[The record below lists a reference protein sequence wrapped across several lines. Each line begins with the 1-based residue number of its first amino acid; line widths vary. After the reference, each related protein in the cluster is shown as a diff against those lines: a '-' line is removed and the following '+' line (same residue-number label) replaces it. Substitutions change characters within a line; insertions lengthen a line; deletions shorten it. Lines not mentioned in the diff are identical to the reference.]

1 MADSRISWSERP
13 GCFER
18 HLQRRYN
25 NPLFSP
31 ERQHVTAADVA
42 AARRQD
48 AQDLASLRAEY
59 VQLLSEIAELP
70 DFMPFEQFNPIRER
84 IQDLIHRAVEVGGE
98 ASETVPKLRTL
109 RHILIQQVS
118 EALSNNPRALKA
130 LQEAEA
136 FHQAN
141 EGKLE
146 NQFLAQMLRDDTP
159 ITAEDVVPSILTE
172 DVATIRTVMA
182 VVGEHLAAKFHQ
194 AAVVLVEEVRARGET
209 VPGIDKKLAT
219 LGTTSN

>member
-1 MADSRISWSERP
+1 M
-13 GCFER
+13 
-18 HLQRRYN
+18 
-25 NPLFSP
+25 
-31 ERQHVTAADVA
+31 
-42 AARRQD
+42 
-48 AQDLASLRAEY
+48 LASQLR
-59 VQLLSEIAELP
+59 S
-70 DFMPFEQFNPIRER
+70 
-84 IQDLIHRAVEVGGE
+84 
-98 ASETVPKLRTL
+98 LRS
-109 RHILIQQVS
+109 ILIQQWS
-118 EALSNNPRALKA
+118 KSLSNNPDALKA

-136 FHQAN
+136 FYQENAWKFEN
-141 EGKLE
+141 E
-146 NQFLAQMLRDDTP
+146 FVAQMTRNDTP